1 MRILSVGIVRARDD
15 SYNNATSSRRGILS
29 CTSGALSISYRDHA
43 PAVATIARMSIVAH
57 RVRGIRAP
65 TPRRLG
71 IAVAARPGLDYDQR
85 FGASPSWT
93 GEMFIEAI

>member
-1 MRILSVGIVRARDD
+1 
-15 SYNNATSSRRGILS
+15 
-29 CTSGALSISYRDHA
+29 
-43 PAVATIARMSIVAH
+43 MSIVDH
-57 RVRGIRAP
+57 RGRGIRAP

-93 GEMFIEAI
+93 GEMFIEAIQRSLAANLAAGRQRVTISG